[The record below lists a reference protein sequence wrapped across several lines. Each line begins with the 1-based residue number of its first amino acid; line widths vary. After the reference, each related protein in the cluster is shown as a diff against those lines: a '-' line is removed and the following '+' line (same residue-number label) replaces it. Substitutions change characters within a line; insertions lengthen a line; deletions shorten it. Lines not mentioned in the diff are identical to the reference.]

1 MPISKQFSAIF
12 LLISLSFATSAS
24 AQLTVMAASE
34 VRPALE
40 EVRRVYT
47 ERTGNPLRLI
57 FGNPAEVLAKAA
69 QGGID
74 AVVVPV
80 EWIDSIQAKNL
91 SSQEPVWVANSPLA
105 VWSRQGRPLPD
116 EKLQFLLD
124 TTIHGIAISDPKTS
138 PDGLRVHPYVSG
150 ISADSAYQKRI
161 LTLPDPSA
169 AIDAILGGKA
179 DAALLPQ
186 SAFWSS
192 QVGGMGRQLL
202 LDSTLIT
209 PQRTMSL
216 ILNVTPDRQQ
226 NARHFLGWATGPQ
239 AKGIWRRNGFLP

>member
-1 MPISKQFSAIF
+1 MPISIRYSATT
-12 LLISLSFATSAS
+12 LLITASLATSAS

-57 FGNPAEVLAKAA
+57 FGNPQEVLNKAS

-74 AVVVPV
+74 AVVVPS
-80 EWIDSIQAKNL
+80 EWIDSIKAKNL
-91 SSQEPVWVANSPLA
+91 SSQEPTWVANSPIA
-105 VWSRQGRPLPD
+105 VWSRQGCPLPD
-116 EKLQFLLD
+116 DKLQFLLD
-124 TTIHGIAISDPKTS
+124 TTVHGIVISDPRIS
-138 PDGLRVHPYVSG
+138 PDGIRVRPYVTG
-150 ISADSAYQKRI
+150 LSADTAFQKRI
-161 LTLPDPSA
+161 LMALDPASA
-169 AIDAILGGKA
+169 IEAILADKA

-202 LDSTLIT
+202 LDSTLIA

-216 ILNVTPDRQQ
+216 VLNVAPDRQQ

>member
-1 MPISKQFSAIF
+1 MPISISSSASSI
-12 LLISLSFATSAS
+12 LIAASLATSVS

-34 VRPALE
+34 VRPAIE

-57 FGNPAEVLAKAA
+57 FGNPQEVMNKAS

-74 AVVVPV
+74 AVIVPV
-80 EWIDSIQAKNL
+80 EWIDSIKAKNL
-91 SSQEPVWVANSPLA
+91 SGQEPTWVANSPIA
-105 VWSRQGRPLPD
+105 VWSRQGCPLPD
-116 EKLQFLLD
+116 DKLQFLLD
-124 TTIHGIAISDPKTS
+124 TTIHGIVISDPNTS
-138 PDGLRVHPYVSG
+138 PDGIRVRPYVTG
-150 ISADSAYQKRI
+150 LSADTSFQKRI
-161 LTLPDPSA
+161 VTALDPSS
-169 AIDAILGGKA
+169 AIEAILAGKA

-202 LDSTLIT
+202 LDSTLIA

-216 ILNVTPDRQQ
+216 VLNVAPDRQQ
-226 NARHFLGWATGPQ
+226 NARQFLGWATGPQ